1 MADKGAIPKG
11 TVEKE
16 SNRVPT
22 QYKFI
27 EYKCGFTN
35 RQGVKTCEWTTGLIG
50 REEAYNLLGEHWT
63 VEHERAHKE
72 NENKNEKCSQTPK
85 ITKWNS

>member
-1 MADKGAIPKG
+1 MAGKGAIPKG

-35 RQGVKTCEWTTGLIG
+35 RQGAKTCEWTTGLIG

-63 VEHERAHKE
+63 TEHERTHKE
-72 NENKNEKCSQTPK
+72 IEAEMEVE
-85 ITKWNS
+85 